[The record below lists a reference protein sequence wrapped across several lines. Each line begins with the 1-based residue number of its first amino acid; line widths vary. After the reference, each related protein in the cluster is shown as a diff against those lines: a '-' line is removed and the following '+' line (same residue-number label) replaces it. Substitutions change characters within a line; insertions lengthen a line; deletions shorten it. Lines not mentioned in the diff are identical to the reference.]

1 LPGCCRRSTE
11 DAIRRKIRAKRL
23 GIALQDAR
31 RLAGR
36 KPQEC
41 EEALGIPAKT
51 LRAYERGTRAP
62 SVPELAALAYFY
74 QVPMEHFWGT
84 EIRSDDPLP
93 LSSEQ
98 IQTLMEEYHR
108 TIAARLKAAREE
120 KGLTLRELA
129 RKTGLSTAKLR
140 KYEEGTQPVPVPDL
154 EVLASELDLSLNALF
169 REAPGPLGDW
179 IRYQQRLQGSAQAF
193 ARAAAAY
200 QAQGEAFQ
208 AAVAQGNQGV
218 ALLHAGQVDAAL
230 ALLAPLPARFA
241 RWRRPRE
248 EALSWGNLALALER
262 AGRRQEALEAYRRSL
277 EGLAALGEGLR
288 EEQAAVHRGL
298 ARVHVRMGRW
308 REALGHMMQAFLL
321 APRTPLERLLRF
333 LLLRVARPTP
343 PSR

>member
-1 LPGCCRRSTE
+1 M
-11 DAIRRKIRAKRL
+11 DAHAIRRKIRAKRL

-51 LRAYERGTRAP
+51 LRAYERGTRSP

-93 LSSEQ
+93 LSPEQ

-108 TIAARLKAAREE
+108 TIAARLKAAREA

-140 KYEEGTQPVPVPDL
+140 KYEEGAQPVPVPDL

-169 REAPGPLGDW
+169 REAPGPIGEW
-179 IRYQQRLQGSAQAF
+179 IRYQQRLQGFLSLSEDLQDFVSKPVNRPYLEIAQ
-193 ARAAAAY
+193 RLS
-200 QAQGEAFQ
+200 QLPVERLR
-208 AAVAQGNQGV
+208 AVA
-218 ALLHAGQVDAAL
+218 
-230 ALLAPLPARFA
+230 
-241 RWRRPRE
+241 
-248 EALSWGNLALALER
+248 
-262 AGRRQEALEAYRRSL
+262 
-277 EGLAALGEGLR
+277 EGL
-288 EEQAAVHRGL
+288 
-298 ARVHVRMGRW
+298 
-308 REALGHMMQAFLL
+308 
-321 APRTPLERLLRF
+321 LEITL
-333 LLLRVARPTP
+333 
-343 PSR
+343 

>member
-1 LPGCCRRSTE
+1 M
-11 DAIRRKIRAKRL
+11 DAHAIRRKIRAKRL

-108 TIAARLKAAREE
+108 IIAARLKAAREE

-140 KYEEGTQPVPVPDL
+140 KYEEGTQPIPAPDL

-179 IRYQQRLQGSAQAF
+179 IRYQQRLQGFLSLSEDLQDFVSKPVNRPYLEIAQ
-193 ARAAAAY
+193 RLS
-200 QAQGEAFQ
+200 QLPVERLR
-208 AAVAQGNQGV
+208 AVA
-218 ALLHAGQVDAAL
+218 
-230 ALLAPLPARFA
+230 
-241 RWRRPRE
+241 
-248 EALSWGNLALALER
+248 
-262 AGRRQEALEAYRRSL
+262 
-277 EGLAALGEGLR
+277 EGL
-288 EEQAAVHRGL
+288 
-298 ARVHVRMGRW
+298 
-308 REALGHMMQAFLL
+308 
-321 APRTPLERLLRF
+321 LEITL
-333 LLLRVARPTP
+333 
-343 PSR
+343 